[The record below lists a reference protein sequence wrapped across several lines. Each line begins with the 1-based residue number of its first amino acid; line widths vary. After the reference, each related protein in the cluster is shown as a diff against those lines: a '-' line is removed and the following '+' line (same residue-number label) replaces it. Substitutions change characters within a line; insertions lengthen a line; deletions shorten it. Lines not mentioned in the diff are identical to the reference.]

1 MATIIWKE
9 SKGTAKSRYKARRA
23 AMIAD
28 RRGDQ
33 ALSRKVAVAVS
44 GCSIKVAKATTL
56 PTLREKTEST
66 ATCLPQVA
74 IYNAGF
80 RKPVDKFSA
89 R

>member
-23 AMIAD
+23 AMVAD
-28 RRGDQ
+28 RRDDV
-33 ALSRKVAVAVS
+33 ALARKIAVAVS
-44 GCSIKVAKATTL
+44 GCSMKVAKATTL

-74 IYNAGF
+74 IYNAGY
-80 RKPVDKFSA
+80 RKSDGITA